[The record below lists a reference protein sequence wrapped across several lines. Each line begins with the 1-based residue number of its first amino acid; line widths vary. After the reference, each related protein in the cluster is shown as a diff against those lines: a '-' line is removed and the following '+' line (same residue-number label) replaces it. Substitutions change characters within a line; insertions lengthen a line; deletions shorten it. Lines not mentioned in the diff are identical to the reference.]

1 MSAHVFTCIFL
12 DPSGSIYVRWG
23 RKECPTNTTEI
34 VYTGIAAGGHYTN
47 SGRPSNPVCVP
58 HDPDLGQ
65 VSHESAFGSLFGM
78 EYETNDF
85 GSNLINKDVPCAVCR
100 VSHASTVLMIPGKLH
115 CYSGWKTEYSG
126 NLMSGHY
133 GHAGASQ
140 YICVDSSPDVL
151 EAGSRDDNG
160 YLLFGVKAYCGS
172 LKCPPFVQDTLFKC
186 VVCSK

>member
-1 MSAHVFTCIFL
+1 MYFYLYTS

-23 RKECPTNTTEI
+23 RKDCPTNPTEM
-34 VYTGIAAGGHYTN
+34 VY
-47 SGRPSNPVCVP
+47 SV
-58 HDPDLGQ
+58 
-65 VSHESAFGSLFGM
+65 FGM

-85 GSNLINKDVPCAVCR
+85 GSNLQDKDVPCAVCR
-100 VSHASTVLMIPGKLH
+100 VSHASTVLMIPGKSH

-126 NLMSGHY
+126 NLMSGHH

-140 YICVDSSPDVL
+140 YVCVDSSPDVL

-160 YLLFGVKAYCGS
+160 YLLYGVKAYCGS
-172 LKCPPFVQDTLFKC
+172 LKCPPYVQDTLFKC